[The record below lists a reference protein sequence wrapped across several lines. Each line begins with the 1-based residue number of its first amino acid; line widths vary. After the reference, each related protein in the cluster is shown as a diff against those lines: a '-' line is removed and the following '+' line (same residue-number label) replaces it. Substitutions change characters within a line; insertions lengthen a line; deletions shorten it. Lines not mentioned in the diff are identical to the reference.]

1 MTTLDLEFLSAER
14 FADRTAI
21 SALLENGA
29 ALETFPRSNRR
40 NSPRCFLRRRF

>member
-14 FADRTAI
+14 FADPTAI

-29 ALETFPRSNRR
+29 ALEAAWR
-40 NSPRCFLRRRF
+40 NAGRRRRIHANE